1 MAVTISQPN
10 NVETIKGNSLAI
22 FKDASSGKFFAKD
35 INGSI
40 ENISDAIGGTQ
51 TLQQVLDAGN
61 TATSDVII
69 IGNIQASGS
78 VIGSNIITNTTNIA
92 TNTAN
97 ISTNTTNISTNASAI
112 QTETNERISADTD
125 LANDIATNTAN
136 ISTNTTNISTNASAI
151 QTETNERILED
162 IDLQNAITTNAT
174 NISTNASNIST
185 VANNLDAEE
194 TARIL
199 ADTDL
204 ANDIATNTA
213 NISTNASAIV
223 DINNFAVFTNSDA
236 NLNSLSTNFDII
248 SLRDII
254 ASNRIEAGGD
264 IVAFSSSDKRLK
276 DNIEQIPNA
285 IDKIQSIGGY
295 SFDWNDKQDTYEVGS
310 RDIGVVAQEIEE
322 VLPELV
328 ITRDNGYKAV
338 KYEKMVALLIE
349 GIKEQQEQINE
360 LKTKLDGITK

>member
-112 QTETNERISADTD
+112 QTEA
-125 LANDIATNTAN
+125 
-136 ISTNTTNISTNASAI
+136 
-151 QTETNERILED
+151 NERILED

-194 TARIL
+194 TARIS

>member
-78 VIGSNIITNTTNIA
+78 VIGSNIITNTTN
-92 TNTAN
+92 
-97 ISTNTTNISTNASAI
+97 
-112 QTETNERISADTD
+112 
-125 LANDIATNTAN
+125 IATNTAN